1 MVMYLSSPTPA
12 GLMGTARIERNLRCK
27 GGQERETCR
36 LNISQMMEGE
46 CVVYKSQSV
55 SSKRNVNGALV

>member
-12 GLMGTARIERNLRCK
+12 GLVGTARIERNLRCK

-46 CVVYKSQSV
+46 CVVYKSECEQQ
-55 SSKRNVNGALV
+55 KEY